1 MTQEYIKYDMVLWQN
16 YLVSKYGDNIPDKIP
31 TINLG
36 EIDFIIPPLL
46 GATPESFKAIQKHNA
61 KKGIF

>member
-1 MTQEYIKYDMVLWQN
+1 MTQEYIKYDSVLWQN
-16 YLVSKYGDNIPDKIP
+16 YLKSKYGENIPNRIVLD
-31 TINLG
+31 LG

-46 GATPESFKAIQKHNA
+46 GVNPDSFKGLQKHNA